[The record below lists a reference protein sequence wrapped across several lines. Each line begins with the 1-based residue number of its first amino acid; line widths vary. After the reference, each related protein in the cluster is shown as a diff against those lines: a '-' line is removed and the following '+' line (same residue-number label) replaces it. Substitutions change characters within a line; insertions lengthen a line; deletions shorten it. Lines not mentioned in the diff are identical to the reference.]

1 MVSAGPAA
9 LKPSV
14 EKRSIRVGQLP
25 EQGIRLDVFLSGQ
38 PGLGSRTQLKRLIEQ
53 GRVRLNGR
61 PAKAASKVRSQDRIE
76 VELPEPAPATVEP
89 EPIPLAILYED
100 EHLVVLDKPAGM
112 LVHPY
117 PGRLSGT
124 LVNALL
130 FHCRDL
136 SGIGGQIKPGI
147 VHRLDKLT
155 SGVMVAA
162 KTDAAHQGLA
172 RQFQAHTITR
182 AYLALVHGTMDKE
195 RGTIQS
201 LIGRN
206 PRHRLKMTGRVR
218 QGKMA
223 VTHFVVQARYPGL
236 TLLECRLE
244 TGRTHQIRVHLSE
257 AGHPLVGDPLY
268 GRGRQLPGGLSAAQH
283 ATLKH
288 LKRQALH
295 AYRLGFVHP
304 KTGERLEFTSNPP
317 SDLQAV
323 LKALSQADP

>member
-1 MVSAGPAA
+1 MSTVQAGIFP
-9 LKPSV
+9 V
-14 EKRSIRVGQLP
+14 GEKRIFCAEPLTAESL
-25 EQGIRLDVFLSGQ
+25 RLDVFLSRQ
-38 PGLGSRTQLKRLIEQ
+38 PGLGSRAWIQRLIEQ

-61 PAKAASKVRSQDRIE
+61 PAKAASKVHAQDRIE
-76 VELPEPAPATVEP
+76 VDLPEPEPAALQA
-89 EPIPLAILYED
+89 EPIALSILYED

-136 SGIGGQIKPGI
+136 SGIGGRIKPGI

-172 RQFQAHTITR
+172 RQFKAHTISR
-182 AYLALVHGTMDKE
+182 AYLALVHGTVARE

-206 PRHRLKMTGRVR
+206 PRHRLKMTGRTQ

-223 VTHFVVQARYPGL
+223 VTHFQVKARYPGFS
-236 TLLECRLE
+236 LLECRLE

-268 GRGRQLPGGLSAAQH
+268 GKGRALPGKLSLEQRAV
-283 ATLKH
+283 LKH
-288 LKRQALH
+288 FHRQALH

-304 KTGERLEFTSNPP
+304 ITGQPLEFTSAPP
-317 SDLQAV
+317 ADFQAL
-323 LKALSQADP
+323 LKILGPSPS